1 MLPGLA
7 ALDDADRGDRS
18 SAEFGSAGLAS
29 LGTAREVSDSGD
41 SVVRTVWPAEAGR
54 PSVCRVAG
62 VGPSTAG
69 VGPVTAVSEHAAS
82 RTHASTTT
90 GTSVPI
96 LTPPALTTPAT
107 VPGTVGTVV
116 SNRVIAKDPPQP
128 ALRHLST
135 TVFSSANRN
144 HCLGA
149 VAGLLRKSTS
159 SICQPHLQS
168 PGAKA
173 GLPTQNT
180 SPVEPAAPQSP
191 PAPSHRQRG
200 ARDHHCQGET
210 RVSTRHPSSLWQ
222 CSHSNRRSGPHQLFG
237 NGSRSIGQL
246 MHRGPPRPDPNS
258 EPGMVST
265 SMPAASRRRLVST
278 LRL

>member
-1 MLPGLA
+1 VFPGTPA
-7 ALDDADRGDRS
+7 ALGDAGRDDRS
-18 SAEFGSAGLAS
+18 SAEFGFAGFAS
-29 LGTAREVSDSGD
+29 LCMAREVSDSGD
-41 SVVRTVWPAEAGR
+41 SMVRTVWPAEAGR

-144 HCLGA
+144 HCLGPWLDSSERA
-149 VAGLLRKSTS
+149 PRPSASRISSHHRLR
-159 SICQPHLQS
+159 
-168 PGAKA
+168 A
-173 GLPTQNT
+173 
-180 SPVEPAAPQSP
+180 
-191 PAPSHRQRG
+191 HRQRG
-200 ARDHHCQGET
+200 ARDHHCPSET
-210 RVSTRHPSSLWQ
+210 RVSPRYPRSRWQ
-222 CSHSNRRSGPHQLFG
+222 CPHRNLRNGPHL
-237 NGSRSIGQL
+237 NSVATALAVSGSSCIVGR
-246 MHRGPPRPDPNS
+246 HDPTPTPNRGW
-258 EPGMVST
+258 
-265 SMPAASRRRLVST
+265 
-278 LRL
+278 

>member
-1 MLPGLA
+1 M
-7 ALDDADRGDRS
+7 
-18 SAEFGSAGLAS
+18 
-29 LGTAREVSDSGD
+29 AREVSDSGD

-144 HCLGA
+144 HCLGPW
-149 VAGLLRKSTS
+149 LDSPRKTPRPS
-159 SICQPHLQS
+159 SQPH
-168 PGAKA
+168 
-173 GLPTQNT
+173 
-180 SPVEPAAPQSP
+180 
-191 PAPSHRQRG
+191 PSHHRLRAHRQRG
-200 ARDHHCQGET
+200 ARDHHCPSET
-210 RVSTRHPSSLWQ
+210 RVSPRYPSSRWQ
-222 CSHSNRRSGPHQLFG
+222 CPHRNLRNGPHQLCG

-265 SMPAASRRRLVST
+265 STPAASRRRLVST

>member
-1 MLPGLA
+1 M
-7 ALDDADRGDRS
+7 
-18 SAEFGSAGLAS
+18 
-29 LGTAREVSDSGD
+29 AREVSDSGD

-144 HCLGA
+144 HCLGPWLDSSERA
-149 VAGLLRKSTS
+149 PRPSASRISSHRGPRLDSPRKTPRPS
-159 SICQPHLQS
+159 SQPH
-168 PGAKA
+168 
-173 GLPTQNT
+173 
-180 SPVEPAAPQSP
+180 
-191 PAPSHRQRG
+191 PSHHRLRAHRQRG
-200 ARDHHCQGET
+200 ARDHHCPSET
-210 RVSTRHPSSLWQ
+210 RVSPRYPRSRWQ
-222 CSHSNRRSGPHQLFG
+222 CPHRNLRNGPHQLCG

-265 SMPAASRRRLVST
+265 STPAASRRRLVST

>member
-1 MLPGLA
+1 M
-7 ALDDADRGDRS
+7 
-18 SAEFGSAGLAS
+18 
-29 LGTAREVSDSGD
+29 ARVASDSGD

-69 VGPVTAVSEHAAS
+69 VGPVTAVPEHAAG

-144 HCLGA
+144 HCLGPWLDFPGRTPRPSA
-149 VAGLLRKSTS
+149 SRTS
-159 SICQPHLQS
+159 SHRGSRLDSPRKTPRLSSQPHLQS
-168 PGAKA
+168 P
-173 GLPTQNT
+173 
-180 SPVEPAAPQSP
+180 
-191 PAPSHRQRG
+191 PAPSPPP
-200 ARDHHCQGET
+200 AW
-210 RVSTRHPSSLWQ
+210 STRSPLPERDTGEPTVPEQPVAMPSPQPAKRAS
-222 CSHSNRRSGPHQLFG
+222 SQLCG

-265 SMPAASRRRLVST
+265 STPAASRRRLVST